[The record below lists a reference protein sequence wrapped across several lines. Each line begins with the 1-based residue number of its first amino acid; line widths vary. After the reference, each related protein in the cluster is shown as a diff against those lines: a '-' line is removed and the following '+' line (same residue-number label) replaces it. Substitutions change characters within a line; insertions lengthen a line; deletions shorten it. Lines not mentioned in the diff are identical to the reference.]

1 MPKIVDH
8 DEFRQELLE
17 KYFDLFAKT
26 GYLNVSMREIAA
38 QMGVTTGTLY
48 HYFPNKNNLLEELF
62 YMASRQD
69 TSEALAKIPNNAT
82 LAERTKV
89 FCEFVEE
96 KEVYFQDIVL
106 LTIDNF
112 RYKYLADH
120 QDFTLINEADNHYGN
135 KIAEGLE
142 LDDKYGFMLAIF
154 LNGLVYH
161 RLVFPDSVSFS
172 EQIQL
177 FQEMFT
183 TFLQNEN
190 NIRKE

>member
-69 TSEALAKIPNNAT
+69 TSEALAKIPPNAT
-82 LAERTKV
+82 LPERTKV

-120 QDFTLINEADNHYGN
+120 QDFTLINKADSHYGN

-142 LDDKYGFMLAIF
+142 LEDKYGFMLAIF